1 MLSALR
7 KQIHKGAEMQKKSQ
21 ELQVASHWPF
31 ETNKSGLKGLAKVFE
46 AEYSRI
52 SHLAVE
58 LDQLGPE
65 EKLKKINMLEAWERL
80 QVLDE
85 IRRAH

>member
-1 MLSALR
+1 M
-7 KQIHKGAEMQKKSQ
+7 EKKSQ
-21 ELQVASHWPF
+21 VSTNWPF
-31 ETNKSGLKGLAKVFE
+31 EINKSGLKGLARVFE
-46 AEYSRI
+46 SEYSRI

-58 LDQLGPE
+58 IDQLGPE
-65 EKLKKINMLEAWERL
+65 EKMKKINMLEAWERL

>member
-1 MLSALR
+1 M
-7 KQIHKGAEMQKKSQ
+7 EKKSQ
-21 ELQVASHWPF
+21 VSTNWPF
-31 ETNKSGLKGLAKVFE
+31 EINKSGLKGLARVFE

-58 LDQLGPE
+58 IDQLGPE
-65 EKLKKINMLEAWERL
+65 EKMKKINMLEAWERL

>member
-1 MLSALR
+1 
-7 KQIHKGAEMQKKSQ
+7 MQKKPQ
-21 ELQVASHWPF
+21 ESGAASIWPF

-46 AEYSRI
+46 DEYSRI

-58 LDQLGPE
+58 IDRLGPE